1 MMRQSDDAPEL
12 TSPIQADDAA
22 GAGNSGADLG
32 LRLRRIEGQIRG
44 IARMID
50 EDRTCEDVITQLLA
64 VRAGMDRVTSEI
76 VRLHVDRCLRDM
88 PRDRA
93 GDEVARI
100 VSLLNKIS

>member
-1 MMRQSDDAPEL
+1 MRQSEEPLPPVPPEAEAEAV
-12 TSPIQADDAA
+12 S
-22 GAGNSGADLG
+22 NSQGGGDLG

-44 IARMID
+44 IARMIE
-50 EDRTCEDVITQLLA
+50 EDRTCEDVITQLMA

-88 PRDRA
+88 PRERA

-100 VSLLNKIS
+100 VTLLNKIS

>member
-1 MMRQSDDAPEL
+1 MRQSEETPPATPPDAVVVAE
-12 TSPIQADDAA
+12 A
-22 GAGNSGADLG
+22 GQGGADLG

-64 VRAGMDRVTSEI
+64 VRAGMDRVASEI

-88 PRDRA
+88 PPERA
-93 GDEVARI
+93 SDEVVRI
-100 VSLLNKIS
+100 VALLNKIS